1 MTRMVTPMKTR
12 LKKGDEVVVISGKA
26 KGQSGKI
33 SAVITDRN
41 RVIVAGLNMAKV
53 HVSARKAAAL
63 QQEPGIVQKELSI
76 AFSNVMLKDPTTGK
90 PTKLGYRLEADGS
103 KVRVAKA
110 SGTVVDTLRRAKTS
124 TTTSKTTAATK
135 SAAQPSKSKS
145 K

>member
-33 SAVITDRN
+33 TTVITDRN

-53 HVSARKAAAL
+53 HVSARKAAAA

-110 SGTVVDTLRRAKTS
+110 SGTVVDTIRRAKDS
-124 TTTSKTTAATK
+124 TKTTATAKTAVK
-135 SAAQPSKSKS
+135 PSKSKS